1 MALADIGTEAKK
13 RTEQMRA
20 LKIIEQLVDAEDW
33 RGVTAKE
40 FESTAMAAAV
50 RISWPKCTLFIYS
63 SLSRAFQ
70 NLRNFSEAL
79 KYL

>member
-1 MALADIGTEAKK
+1 MLECKPVALADIGTEAKK

-40 FESTAMAAAV
+40 ILIRFS
-50 RISWPKCTLFIYS
+50 
-63 SLSRAFQ
+63 FQ
-70 NLRNFSEAL
+70 FRNFSGLWNSSRSMSEGVS
-79 KYL
+79 